1 MWKKFFDVHRYN
13 NSVKINL
20 KKFTTALGQ
29 KQNTTNIQTK
39 KEMHK
44 KVYQFYL

>member
-1 MWKKFFDVHRYN
+1 MWKEFFYVHRYN

-20 KKFTTALGQ
+20 KKFTTTALGK

-39 KEMHK
+39 QEMNK
-44 KVYQFYL
+44 KAYQF